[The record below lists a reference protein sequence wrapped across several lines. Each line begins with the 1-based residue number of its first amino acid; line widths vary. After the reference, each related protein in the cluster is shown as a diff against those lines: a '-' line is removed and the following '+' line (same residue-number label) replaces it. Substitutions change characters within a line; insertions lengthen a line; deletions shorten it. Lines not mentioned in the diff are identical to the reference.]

1 MLGMFRLIEDAKLW
15 WKQHCKDNPTSS
27 HSWEGMKQAVKER
40 YLPLA
45 HQALK
50 INELYALR
58 QLGLT
63 LEEYY
68 SKFVSLRRYT
78 FQMTMEQQIAQFCQG
93 LNRPLSTRLE
103 AMRPTSIQDAL
114 IRAKP
119 FATEKAQEEAAAA
132 QAAPLKEK
140 EIIDLSSTIEYL
152 KKVEREKHL
161 EEQQAAQLA
170 REKIKEALNRK
181 AEGPILEPS
190 QSSPKRP
197 RQEDEEELEHI
208 QADPPPSSPIVPLA
222 PPSSPITPFPPAST
236 PRTPPSQTTLD
247 PPRSPPPPV
256 SHNNS
261 NNILLNP
268 LKSHPPKIDQMID
281 QWTELQ
287 KKKNRLTQ
295 LNQSQLTA
303 QHEAKVKQLEQKLTQ
318 AKAELELQRQQNE
331 ALNKDKEAMGTLAPT
346 SHISQAETHV
356 HVQLPYMP
364 DMPDLPGTSHH
375 DEEYQGPT
383 LEGLGC

>member
-1 MLGMFRLIEDAKLW
+1 MDDYFLAAGTTTKNQAMLGMFCLIEDAKLW

-45 HQALK
+45 HQAFK
-50 INELYALR
+50 MNKLYALR
-58 QLGLT
+58 QLGLA

-68 SKFVSLRRYT
+68 SKFVSLRRYAS
-78 FQMTMEQQIAQFCQG
+78 QMTMEQQIAQFCQG

-114 IRAKP
+114 IKAKP
-119 FATEKAQEEAAAA
+119 FATK
-132 QAAPLKEK
+132 
-140 EIIDLSSTIEYL
+140 
-152 KKVEREKHL
+152 
-161 EEQQAAQLA
+161 AAQLA
-170 REKIKEALNRK
+170 REKIKEALSKK

-197 RQEDEEELEHI
+197 KQEDEEELEHI

-222 PPSSPITPFPPAST
+222 PPSSLITPFPPAST
-236 PRTPPSQTTLD
+236 PRTPPSQTTLN
-247 PPRSPPPPV
+247 PPRSPPAPV

-261 NNILLNP
+261 SNILLNS

-287 KKKNRLTQ
+287 KKTNRLTQ
-295 LNQSQLTA
+295 LHQSQL
-303 QHEAKVKQLEQKLTQ
+303 V
-318 AKAELELQRQQNE
+318 
-331 ALNKDKEAMGTLAPT
+331 
-346 SHISQAETHV
+346 
-356 HVQLPYMP
+356 
-364 DMPDLPGTSHH
+364 
-375 DEEYQGPT
+375 
-383 LEGLGC
+383 